1 MFIQTK
7 IKEMALVLAE
17 NLESQK
23 EGAINKIKEV
33 NYLTCDKELGD
44 QAFQIRRSLNTAQ
57 NMRGSKFGN

>member
-1 MFIQTK
+1 
-7 IKEMALVLAE
+7 MALVLAE

-33 NYLTCDKELGD
+33 NYLTCDKDLGD